1 MLDGLGQGSCKHL
14 RTKCG
19 KCSGGGDRTNC
30 KSELGFGWEEG
41 RGGERVKKNEEQRP
55 PSHPK
60 CSLQFVGSTS
70 HITVRVYTTDKMV
83 VTYLMGADGQGA

>member
-1 MLDGLGQGSCKHL
+1 MFRGRGPHKPQVCIGL
-14 RTKCG
+14 RM
-19 KCSGGGDRTNC
+19 GGG
-30 KSELGFGWEEG
+30 EG
-41 RGGERVKKNEEQRP
+41 RGESEKNEEQRP